1 MRLLGAGFGAA
12 IVVGATVGA
21 GILRTPGEVAGHL
34 QSPLL
39 VVLAWTLG
47 GIYALLGALT
57 VAELG
62 IALPL
67 AGGFTVYVRRAFGER
82 AGFAIGAC
90 DWLGQTSAAAF
101 SALTLADTAAQL
113 WPGVAPARSSVA
125 AAVVLLIGMLQW
137 RSVRVGARTQELTSA
152 AKAVAFLA
160 LIAACLLWRG
170 DGAESV
176 AQLPRST
183 MPALAAWILSAQAI
197 FYTYDG
203 WYSAIYFTEEDVAP
217 SRNLLPGLLAGTAI
231 VALIY
236 VLMNVALLAVLPLAE
251 MASHPIPAAAAAT
264 RVLGPSGQFWLAALV
279 LVSALPNAS
288 ASILMATRIPYALGR
303 QGALHGSLIHVGA
316 GGTPRVA
323 LAATLGLTLL
333 LVLTSTAAGLLAIA
347 GFFYVLNY
355 VSAYACLW
363 RLRQTE
369 PDLPRPYRAW
379 GYPWVTGLLL
389 AASLAFLIGAIVADP
404 RNSAFAILLLL
415 LCAAVRRSSG
425 VSTERDREL

>member
-1 MRLLGAGFGAA
+1 
-12 IVVGATVGA
+12 
-21 GILRTPGEVAGHL
+21 
-34 QSPLL
+34 
-39 VVLAWTLG
+39 
-47 GIYALLGALT
+47 
-57 VAELG
+57 
-62 IALPL
+62 
-67 AGGFTVYVRRAFGER
+67 
-82 AGFAIGAC
+82 
-90 DWLGQTSAAAF
+90 
-101 SALTLADTAAQL
+101 
-113 WPGVAPARSSVA
+113 
-125 AAVVLLIGMLQW
+125 
-137 RSVRVGARTQELTSA
+137 
-152 AKAVAFLA
+152 
-160 LIAACLLWRG
+160 
-170 DGAESV
+170 
-176 AQLPRST
+176 